1 MLQIKSKEKSE
12 IVRAACA
19 KFKDLP
25 SLTLAR
31 VLYKKHRRLFPSL
44 EAARCAVTYRRGNR
58 GNEHRK
64 RVTNSP
70 LVRPCSL
77 AGFVWEFP
85 KSSAPSYA
93 PVHLDTS
100 RTLILSDI
108 HIPFHDRA
116 AIEAVIERSKTLNP
130 NCILING
137 DLCDFFSISRFD
149 KNPTESSLKKELD
162 LTRQFLGWLRQTFPK
177 ARIVYKL
184 GNHDEWF
191 DKYLFRKAPELYGVT
206 GVSLK
211 HLTTAKIDSVQGV
224 KDIEWLDD
232 QQKIMIGKLNI
243 YHGHELGKGSIAPPV
258 NPARG
263 LFMRTIEC
271 GLQGHL
277 HKDSQ
282 HSETTANGKLITT
295 WSTGCLCGLWPRYAR
310 VNKWTHSAAFVELN
324 RGQFSVTPLRVLNGQ
339 LL

>member
-1 MLQIKSKEKSE
+1 MRSTNKERLQTVK
-12 IVRAACA
+12 AACA

-25 SLTLAR
+25 SMTLAR
-31 VLYKKHRRLFPSL
+31 VIYKKHRHWFPTL
-44 EAARCAVTYRRGNR
+44 AAANSAIRYQRGNA
-58 GNEHRK
+58 GNVHRK
-64 RVTNSP
+64 RIKDSP
-70 LVRPCSL
+70 LARPNGKC
-77 AGFVWEFP
+77 GFTWEFP
-85 KSSAPSYA
+85 RSSAPSYA
-93 PVHLDTS
+93 PLHLDEP

-116 AIEAVIERSKTLNP
+116 AIEAVIHRAKRADPT
-130 NCILING
+130 CILLNG
-137 DLCDFFSISRFD
+137 DVCDFFSISRFD

-162 LTRQFLGWLRQTFPK
+162 LTRQFLGWLKQQFPK
-177 ARIVYKL
+177 ARLIYKL

-191 DKYLFRKAPELYGVT
+191 DKYLFRKAPELYGVS

-211 HLTTAKIDSVQGV
+211 HLTTAKIDS
-224 KDIEWLDD
+224 IEPVEDVEWVDD

-282 HSETTANGKLITT
+282 HSETSANGKLIST
-295 WSTGCLCGLWPRYAR
+295 WSTGCLCGLYPRYAR
-310 VNKWTHSAAFVELN
+310 INKWTHSAAMVDLSG
-324 RGQFSVTPLRVLNGQ
+324 GQFGVETIRLLNGKV
-339 LL
+339 L